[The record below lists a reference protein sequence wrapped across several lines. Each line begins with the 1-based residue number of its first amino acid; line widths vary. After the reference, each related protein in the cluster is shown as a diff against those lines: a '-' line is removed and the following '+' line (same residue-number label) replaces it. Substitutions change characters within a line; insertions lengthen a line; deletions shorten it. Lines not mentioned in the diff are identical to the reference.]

1 MVLRGS
7 SIGGCFASA
16 VLGTAP
22 LPADGKEVGRGA
34 VPKTALAN
42 SRLYYYPRR
51 QLLTVFFSSLRLTE
65 LIDYARA
72 LEPHFKSGYDE
83 TAFLYLAAVPK

>member
-42 SRLYYYPRR
+42 SRLYYSGS
-51 QLLTVFFSSLRLTE
+51 FNASL
-65 LIDYARA
+65 IGSPARIK
-72 LEPHFKSGYDE
+72 F
-83 TAFLYLAAVPK
+83 